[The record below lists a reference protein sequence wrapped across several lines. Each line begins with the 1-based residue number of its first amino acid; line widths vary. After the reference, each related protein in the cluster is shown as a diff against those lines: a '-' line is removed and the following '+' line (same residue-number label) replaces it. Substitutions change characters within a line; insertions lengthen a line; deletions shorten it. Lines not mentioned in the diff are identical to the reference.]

1 MGAGT
6 IFHPKSADYKYR
18 VIGIIENFE
27 RRHGYVEYRDTFE
40 LNRAVCKI
48 LEEAEVAMCNQR
60 WEVAMA
66 ILEGVALAGEDVITC
81 GDDSA
86 GELGSIVEEYFTKWY
101 ELCEEELL
109 PQKIKSEIF
118 ELSIGY
124 FIEEHLKGWDW
135 WWNWIQLAILLAD
148 TNEKY
153 ECIIKALDNVIN
165 SSGDEWSVKY
175 NKQTA
180 QRFKLEIMSK
190 SGTPEEQ
197 RKFMYANVG
206 NSDFRKKLLQ
216 MSWNEG
222 K

>member
-1 MGAGT
+1 
-6 IFHPKSADYKYR
+6 
-18 VIGIIENFE
+18 
-27 RRHGYVEYRDTFE
+27 
-40 LNRAVCKI
+40 
-48 LEEAEVAMCNQR
+48 
-60 WEVAMA
+60 MA